1 MAESK
6 ADTPTGQTLTSD
18 QWIKLQGDLPRL
30 DCELTLCHILEV
42 NRASILARP
51 ERPLSA
57 NQLVEINRW
66 ADALRND
73 VPFAYLAGEQEFW
86 GLNLAVSPHV
96 LVPRPET
103 ELLVESALA
112 LLQNGASLLDLGTG
126 SGAIALAIASER
138 DDAKITATDI
148 STDALLVAK
157 QNAETLGIEVTF
169 QESRWLESLTGRWQ
183 IIVSN
188 PPYIDPA
195 DPHLRHL
202 HAEPQHALIADEKG
216 LADLRQIITE
226 APNYLANG
234 GWLLLEHG
242 FDQAQQVRLLLE
254 QSGFQAVTSH
264 RDLANIERV
273 SLGQYLYE

>member
-103 ELLVESALA
+103 ELLIESALA

>member
-1 MAESK
+1 VAESK
-6 ADTPTGQTLTSD
+6 ADIPTGQTLTSD

-66 ADALRND
+66 ADALRNN
-73 VPFAYLAGEQEFW
+73 VPFAYLVGEQEFW

-138 DDAKITATDI
+138 VDAKITATDI

-195 DPHLRHL
+195 DPHLAHL

>member
-6 ADTPTGQTLTSD
+6 ADIPTGQTLTSD

-138 DDAKITATDI
+138 DDAKVTATDI

-195 DPHLRHL
+195 DPHLAHL

>member
-6 ADTPTGQTLTSD
+6 AGTPTGQTLTSD

-51 ERPLSA
+51 ERPLA
-57 NQLVEINRW
+57 ARELVEINRW

-73 VPFAYLAGEQEFW
+73 IPFAYLAGEQEFW
-86 GLNLAVSPHV
+86 GLSLAVSPQV

-103 ELLVESALA
+103 ERLVESALA
-112 LLQNGASLLDLGTG
+112 LLQSGANILDLGTG
-126 SGAIALAIASER
+126 SGAVALAIASER
-138 DDAKITATDI
+138 IDSKVTATDI
-148 STDALLVAK
+148 SAEALLVAK
-157 QNAETLGIEVTF
+157 QNAEKLEIEVTF
-169 QESRWLESLTGRWQ
+169 QESRWFENLTGRWQ

-195 DPHLRHL
+195 DPHLEHL
-202 HAEPQHALIADEKG
+202 HAEPQHALIAHEKG
-216 LADLRQIITE
+216 LADLRQIIAE
-226 APNYLANG
+226 APGYLDNK

-242 FDQAQQVRLLLE
+242 FDQAQQVRLLLK
-254 QSGFQAVTSH
+254 QSGFQAVSSH

-273 SLGQYLYE
+273 SVGQYFHE

>member
-1 MAESK
+1 VAESK
-6 ADTPTGQTLTSD
+6 ADIPTGQTLTSD

-66 ADALRND
+66 ADALRNN
-73 VPFAYLAGEQEFW
+73 VPFAYLVGEQEFW

-138 DDAKITATDI
+138 VDAKITATDI

-157 QNAETLGIEVTF
+157 QNAETLGIKVTF

-195 DPHLRHL
+195 DPHLAHL

>member
-1 MAESK
+1 VAESK
-6 ADTPTGQTLTSD
+6 ADIPTGQTLTSD

-66 ADALRND
+66 ADALRNN
-73 VPFAYLAGEQEFW
+73 VPFAYLVGEQEFW

-138 DDAKITATDI
+138 VDAKITATDI

-157 QNAETLGIEVTF
+157 QNAETLGIKVTF

-195 DPHLRHL
+195 DPHLENL

-216 LADLRQIITE
+216 FANLRQIITE

>member
-1 MAESK
+1 MAEPK

-51 ERPLSA
+51 ERSLSA

-138 DDAKITATDI
+138 DDAKVTATDI

-157 QNAETLGIEVTF
+157 QNAETLGIKVTF

-195 DPHLRHL
+195 DPHLENL

-216 LADLRQIITE
+216 FADLRQIITE

>member
-6 ADTPTGQTLTSD
+6 ANTNASEILTTG
-18 QWIKLQGDLPRL
+18 QWIKQQDDLPRL
-30 DCELTLCHILEV
+30 DCELTLCYILGV
-42 NRASILARP
+42 NRASVLACP

-57 NQLVEINRW
+57 DQLVETNRW
-66 ADALRND
+66 ADSLRND

-86 GLNLAVSPHV
+86 GLKLAVSRNV

-103 ELLVESALA
+103 ELLVECALT
-112 LLQNGASLLDLGTG
+112 LIKSGTNILDLGTG

-138 DDAKITATDI
+138 PDIKVTGSDI
-148 STDALLVAK
+148 SIDALLVAK
-157 QNAETLGIEVTF
+157 KNSMSLDIDVTLKQSSWF
-169 QESRWLESLTGRWQ
+169 ESLTGHWQ

-188 PPYIDPA
+188 PPYIDPG
-195 DPHLRHL
+195 DPHLKHL
-202 HAEPQHALIADEKG
+202 HAEPQQALIADEQG
-216 LADLRQIITE
+216 VADLRKIIAE
-226 APNYLANG
+226 APNYLKNK

-254 QSGFQAVTSH
+254 QSGFQAVGSH

-273 SLGQYLYE
+273 TLGQYIYE

>member
-138 DDAKITATDI
+138 DDAKVTATDI

>member
-6 ADTPTGQTLTSD
+6 ADIPTGQTLTSD
-18 QWIKLQGDLPRL
+18 QWIKLQSDLPRL

-66 ADALRND
+66 ADALRNN
-73 VPFAYLAGEQEFW
+73 VPFAYLVGEQEFW

-138 DDAKITATDI
+138 VDAKITATDI

-157 QNAETLGIEVTF
+157 QNAETLGIKVAF

-195 DPHLRHL
+195 DPHLENL

-216 LADLRQIITE
+216 FADLRQIITE

>member
-1 MAESK
+1 M
-6 ADTPTGQTLTSD
+6 PTGQTLTSD

-66 ADALRND
+66 ADALRNN
-73 VPFAYLAGEQEFW
+73 VPFAYLVGEQEFW

-138 DDAKITATDI
+138 VDAKITATDI

-157 QNAETLGIEVTF
+157 QNAETLGIKVTF

-195 DPHLRHL
+195 DPHLENL

-216 LADLRQIITE
+216 FADLRQIITE

>member
-6 ADTPTGQTLTSD
+6 ADIPTGQTLTSD

-66 ADALRND
+66 ADALRNN
-73 VPFAYLAGEQEFW
+73 VPFAYLVGEQEFW

-138 DDAKITATDI
+138 DDAKVTATDI

-157 QNAETLGIEVTF
+157 QNAETLGLEVTF

-195 DPHLRHL
+195 DPHLENL

-216 LADLRQIITE
+216 FADLRQIITE

>member
-6 ADTPTGQTLTSD
+6 ADIPTGQTLTSD

-66 ADALRND
+66 ADALRNN
-73 VPFAYLAGEQEFW
+73 VPFAYLVGEQEFW

-138 DDAKITATDI
+138 VDAKITATDI

-157 QNAETLGIEVTF
+157 QNAETLGIKVTF

-195 DPHLRHL
+195 DPHLENL

-216 LADLRQIITE
+216 FADLRQIITE

>member
-6 ADTPTGQTLTSD
+6 ADTPTGQTLTTD

-30 DCELTLCHILEV
+30 DCELTLCQILEV

-57 NQLVEINRW
+57 NQLIEINRW

-138 DDAKITATDI
+138 VDAKITATDI

-157 QNAETLGIEVTF
+157 QNAETLGIKVTF

-195 DPHLRHL
+195 DPHLAHL

>member
-1 MAESK
+1 VAESK

-103 ELLVESALA
+103 ELLIESALA

>member
-1 MAESK
+1 VAESK
-6 ADTPTGQTLTSD
+6 ADIPTGQTLTSD

-66 ADALRND
+66 ADALRNN
-73 VPFAYLAGEQEFW
+73 VPFAYLVGEQEFW

-138 DDAKITATDI
+138 DDAKVTATDI

-195 DPHLRHL
+195 DPHLAHL

>member
-1 MAESK
+1 M
-6 ADTPTGQTLTSD
+6 
-18 QWIKLQGDLPRL
+18 
-30 DCELTLCHILEV
+30 
-42 NRASILARP
+42 
-51 ERPLSA
+51 
-57 NQLVEINRW
+57 
-66 ADALRND
+66 
-73 VPFAYLAGEQEFW
+73 
-86 GLNLAVSPHV
+86 
-96 LVPRPET
+96 
-103 ELLVESALA
+103 
-112 LLQNGASLLDLGTG
+112 
-126 SGAIALAIASER
+126 
-138 DDAKITATDI
+138 
-148 STDALLVAK
+148 AK

-195 DPHLRHL
+195 DPHLAHL

>member
-6 ADTPTGQTLTSD
+6 TEADTGQTLTTG
-18 QWIKLQGDLPRL
+18 QWIKQQNDLPRL

-51 ERPLSA
+51 ERPLA
-57 NQLVEINRW
+57 ARELVEINRW

-73 VPFAYLAGEQEFW
+73 IPFAYLAGEQEFW
-86 GLNLAVSPHV
+86 GLSLAVSPQV

-103 ELLVESALA
+103 ERLVESALA
-112 LLQNGASLLDLGTG
+112 LLQSGANILDLGTG
-126 SGAIALAIASER
+126 SGAVALAIASER
-138 DDAKITATDI
+138 IDSKVTATDI
-148 STDALLVAK
+148 SAEALLVAK
-157 QNAETLGIEVTF
+157 QNAEKLEIEVTF
-169 QESRWLESLTGRWQ
+169 QESRWFENLTGRWQ

-195 DPHLRHL
+195 DPHLEHL
-202 HAEPQHALIADEKG
+202 HAEPQHALIAHEKG
-216 LADLRQIITE
+216 LADLRQIIAE
-226 APNYLANG
+226 APGYLDNK

-242 FDQAQQVRLLLE
+242 FDQAQQVRLLLK
-254 QSGFQAVTSH
+254 QSGFQAVSSH

-273 SLGQYLYE
+273 SVGQYFHE

>member
-138 DDAKITATDI
+138 DDAKVTATDI

-195 DPHLRHL
+195 DPHLAHL

>member
-103 ELLVESALA
+103 ELLIESALA

-138 DDAKITATDI
+138 DDAKVTATDI

>member
-6 ADTPTGQTLTSD
+6 ADTPTGQTLTTD

-138 DDAKITATDI
+138 VDAKITATDI

-157 QNAETLGIEVTF
+157 QNAETLGLEVTF
-169 QESRWLESLTGRWQ
+169 QESRWFESLTGRWQ

-195 DPHLRHL
+195 DPHLEHL
-202 HAEPQHALIADEKG
+202 HAEPQHALTADEKG
-216 LADLRQIITE
+216 LADLRKIIAE

-242 FDQAQQVRLLLE
+242 FDQAQPVRLLLE

-273 SLGQYLYE
+273 SLGRYLYE

>member
-6 ADTPTGQTLTSD
+6 ADIPTGQTLTSD

-66 ADALRND
+66 ADALRNN
-73 VPFAYLAGEQEFW
+73 VPFAYLVGEQEFW

-138 DDAKITATDI
+138 VDAKITATDI

-157 QNAETLGIEVTF
+157 QNAETLGIKVTF

-195 DPHLRHL
+195 DPHLENL

>member
-1 MAESK
+1 M
-6 ADTPTGQTLTSD
+6 TTG
-18 QWIKLQGDLPRL
+18 QWIKQQNDLPRL

-57 NQLVEINRW
+57 DQFIEANRW
-66 ADALRND
+66 ADELRND
-73 VPFAYLAGEQEFW
+73 VPFAYLAGEQDFW
-86 GLNLAVSPHV
+86 GLNLAVSPNV

-112 LLQNGASLLDLGTG
+112 LIKNDANILDLGTG
-126 SGAIALAIASER
+126 SGAIALAIASECT
-138 DDAKITATDI
+138 DAKVTGIDI
-148 STDALLVAK
+148 SIDALLVAK
-157 QNAETLGIEVTF
+157 QNSASLGIDVTF
-169 QESRWLESLTGRWQ
+169 KESSWFESLTGRWQ

-195 DPHLRHL
+195 DPHLEHL
-202 HAEPQHALIADEKG
+202 HAEPQQALIADEQG
-216 LADLRQIITE
+216 VADLRKIITE
-226 APNYLANG
+226 APSYLENK

-242 FDQAQQVRLLLE
+242 FDQAQQVRSLLE
-254 QSGFQAVTSH
+254 QSGFQAVASH

-273 SLGQYLYE
+273 TQGQYIHE

>member
-1 MAESK
+1 VAESK
-6 ADTPTGQTLTSD
+6 ADIPTGQTLTSD

-66 ADALRND
+66 ADALRNN
-73 VPFAYLAGEQEFW
+73 VPFAYLVGEQEFW

-138 DDAKITATDI
+138 VDAKITATDI

-157 QNAETLGIEVTF
+157 QNAETLGIKVTF

-195 DPHLRHL
+195 DPHLENL

-216 LADLRQIITE
+216 FADLRQIITE